1 MKPFFKNV
9 VVAVSGR
16 QSSIHAAMY
25 AIMMAKSY
33 NLNLKFVYVVD
44 VATIKYLSMNKLLIT
59 NEQNEIENKLREDG
73 DHYLDYVE
81 MLSISKGVKCQK
93 ELREGS
99 VFREILD
106 SAEEFDADLILLGG
120 NEKEVNKK
128 GVKNFA
134 MTATENEVL
143 ANSLCPVMIVQKP
156 NIEKL
161 FKIF

>member
-25 AIMMAKSY
+25 AIMLAKSY

-44 VATIKYLSMNKLLIT
+44 IATVKYLSMNKLLVT
-59 NEQNEIENKLREDG
+59 NEKNGIEKKLREDG
-73 DHYLDYVE
+73 EHYLDYVE
-81 MLSISKGVKCQK
+81 MLSTSKGVKCQK
-93 ELREGS
+93 ELREGG
-99 VFREILD
+99 VFTEILD
-106 SAEEFDADLILLGG
+106 SAEEFNADLILLGG
-120 NEKEVNKK
+120 NEKDVNKK
-128 GVKNFA
+128 GVKTFA

-161 FKIF
+161 FKVF